1 MNGIKIDQI
10 REYLKNDE
18 TNFKELIKHF
28 GELYNAEVALNK
40 QMKKFENL
48 INLLGSDEK
57 IIEMNGKIRRM
68 FELVAKAFHTINT
81 ERESYVIKIK
91 IILGQSLKK

>member
-1 MNGIKIDQI
+1 
-10 REYLKNDE
+10 
-18 TNFKELIKHF
+18 
-28 GELYNAEVALNK
+28 
-40 QMKKFENL
+40 MKKFENL

-81 ERESYVIKIK
+81 ERD
-91 IILGQSLKK
+91 